1 MSNFTLIIR
10 HILLKNNDYLSR
22 FQKCGWPFF
31 VKVVTALP
39 EWVTCNVLLA
49 VKTSEVCIQVVYQQ
63 SKLWCIWSSRCIF
76 ICSRCKILSKSQ
88 QIQINSMKLLLPKID
103 EFSLSKLKWNTHDKI
118 TSNID
123 FHDCEQWYL
132 SRVWF
137 RNSKTQRTSAKLRAI
152 PRPVLIMSVE
162 ALPSLITDK
171 IRKTIFDPSIKNYL
185 CICNN
190 ICLWNDTEHQIWKQ
204 RQMGIFCE
212 KDLK

>member
-1 MSNFTLIIR
+1 MTILAGFKNVVDHFLSKWWLLCQNELPVMYSSLWRLVRFVFKLCVPTIQIMMHMKQSM
-10 HILLKNNDYLSR
+10 HIHMQSMQNPLL
-22 FQKCGWPFF
+22 
-31 VKVVTALP
+31 
-39 EWVTCNVLLA
+39 
-49 VKTSEVCIQVVYQQ
+49 
-63 SKLWCIWSSRCIF
+63 
-76 ICSRCKILSKSQ
+76 KSQ
-88 QIQINSMKLLLPKID
+88 QIQINSMKLHLPKID